1 MWAGAKPVLVVL
13 GAALLLTVSSAAH
26 GHALLHEVVD
36 GETAIVRLSFPGG
49 DQPRFEPYEVFAPG
63 SDTPFQSGRVNSIGE
78 VSFRPDRAGA
88 WRLRVFTEDGHGS
101 VIELN
106 IDAEGVVAAAQGRQ
120 VHSHGYWSRVLAGV
134 GYLLGIFGL
143 WALWRQRR
151 ARAGPG

>member
-1 MWAGAKPVLVVL
+1 MSTGAKRVLVVL
-13 GAALLLTVSSAAH
+13 GVAVLLTASSAAH
-26 GHALLHEVVD
+26 GHALLHEMVA
-36 GETAIVRLSFPGG
+36 GETVIVRLSFPGG
-49 DQPRFEPYEVFAPG
+49 DQPWFEPYEVFAPG

-78 VSFRPDRAGA
+78 VSFRPDRTGA

-106 IDAEGVVAAAQGRQ
+106 VDAEGTVAAARSRQ
-120 VHSHGYWSRVLAGV
+120 VHSHGYGSRVLAGV
-134 GYLLGIFGL
+134 GYLLGIFGV